1 MFIYIVQFI
10 FLQSSNVFKC
20 YMFGGQ
26 SLHGDATPSLSL
38 PRGFHFDPCWSGQ
51 FFFKKN
57 KLGRA
62 DLGRADFF
70 LLKNRSFGKRLLQNR
85 PNPPSEA
92 NSVINLIY
100 IYYRAFN
107 FIKKPSFF
115 SPILIKYKINSNF
128 YMKHML
134 IYSVRLLKA
143 NLHVLINNLF

>member
-1 MFIYIVQFI
+1 MF
-10 FLQSSNVFKC
+10 SNVIC
-20 YMFGGQ
+20 LEDNHCIGMQ
-26 SLHGDATPSLSL
+26 PL
-38 PRGFHFDPCWSGQ
+38 PCPCLVVSTLIHVDQGN